1 MVTDSGLTRVVNAA
15 SHVLEAAVLLRSG
28 GLVAFPTETVYGLG
42 ADATS
47 GVAVARIYEAKG
59 RPSFNPLIVHVS
71 DLAAA
76 QREGDFGAE
85 ALVLANAFWPGPL
98 TLVVPVAHSCGV
110 SELARAGLTSVALR
124 VPAHPIARDLIA
136 QAGRPIAAPSANV
149 SGHIS
154 PTLAAHVLADLS
166 GRIELILDDGAC
178 AVGVESTICAC
189 LGGKVHILRPGAVTR
204 PMIETALGRK
214 LEAASFLPDAPALR
228 HPISPHPILPHPIS
242 PRPVSP
248 GQLLSHYAPKARV
261 RLNATQKYP
270 GEVFLDFG
278 GSFAGAD
285 LDLSA
290 SGDLR
295 TAAAA
300 LFAALR
306 TLDAMSAATI
316 AVAPIPHHGLG
327 EAINERL
334 QRAASGR

>member
-1 MVTDSGLTRVVNAA
+1 MVTGSGLTRVVSAA
-15 SHVLEAAVLLRSG
+15 SHVAEAAAVLRDG

-59 RPSFNPLIVHVS
+59 RPSFNPLIAHVS

-76 QREGDFGAE
+76 RREGDFGADAV
-85 ALVLANAFWPGPL
+85 ALAKAFWPGPL
-98 TLVVPVAHSCGV
+98 TLVVPVAAGCGV
-110 SELARAGLTSVALR
+110 SDLARAGLASVALR
-124 VPAHPIARDLIA
+124 VPSHPIARDLIA

-166 GRIELILDDGAC
+166 GRIELILDGGAC
-178 AVGVESTICAC
+178 DVGVESTICAC
-189 LGGKVHILRPGAVTR
+189 LGGNVHILRPGAVTR
-204 PMIETALGRK
+204 HMIEAVLGRK
-214 LEAASFLPDAPALR
+214 LDAAVLLPGSPNPVAP
-228 HPISPHPILPHPIS
+228 SPVAPS
-242 PRPVSP
+242 PVAP

-261 RLNATQKYP
+261 RLEAKTRLA

-278 GSFAGAD
+278 GSLAGAT
-285 LDLSA
+285 LDLSL

-295 TAAAA
+295 VAAAS

-306 TLDAMSAATI
+306 TLDAMGAGTI

-334 QRAASGR
+334 QRAAAGR

>member
-1 MVTDSGLTRVVNAA
+1 MVTDSGLTRVVSAA
-15 SHVLEAAVLLRSG
+15 SHVAEAVAVLRSG

-59 RPSFNPLIVHVS
+59 RPSFNPLIAHVS

-85 ALVLANAFWPGPL
+85 ALALATAFWPGPL
-98 TLVVPVAHSCGV
+98 TLVVPVANSCSV
-110 SELARAGLTSVALR
+110 SELARAGLATVALR
-124 VPAHPIARDLIA
+124 VPSHPIARDLIT

-166 GRIELILDDGAC
+166 GRIELILDGGAC
-178 AVGVESTICAC
+178 TVGVESTICAC
-189 LGGKVHILRPGAVTR
+189 LGGSVHILRPGAVTR
-204 PMIETALGRK
+204 PMIEAVLGRK
-214 LEAASFLPDAPALR
+214 LDVVAVLPDAAASL
-228 HPISPHPILPHPIS
+228 HPLA
-242 PRPVSP
+242 P

-261 RLNATQKYP
+261 RLDATRKQA

-278 GSFAGAD
+278 GTLAGAE
-285 LDLSA
+285 LDLSP

-295 TAAAA
+295 AAAA
-300 LFAALR
+300 SLFAALR
-306 TLDAMSAATI
+306 TLDAMGAGTI

-334 QRAASGR
+334 QRAAAGR